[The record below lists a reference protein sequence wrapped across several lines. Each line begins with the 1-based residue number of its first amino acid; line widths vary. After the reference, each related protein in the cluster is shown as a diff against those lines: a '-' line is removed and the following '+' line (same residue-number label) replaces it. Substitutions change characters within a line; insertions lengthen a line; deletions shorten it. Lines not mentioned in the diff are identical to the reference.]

1 MFGALTGLHRRIRA
15 FARDTR
21 GYAVMST
28 LAIFLFLFVLC
39 AAVYAIGETIRER
52 IKMQNAC
59 DAAAYSAAV
68 VQADGLSRMACIN
81 RAMSWSYVQ
90 MTGRQMDYITYRW
103 LKLAC
108 SRFEEDQRNAEE
120 YASQLILAVDK
131 QLGWWAILEA
141 ALSGAVDMLF
151 DFDCATGG
159 HESADVGLSCWCG
172 LGVKTSGGKL
182 DVNRA
187 LKLNSI
193 VLPNIKGLNL
203 NSHESL
209 TSILKVLKF
218 FDRGK
223 GDGPE
228 TWGQLLGTLIDYDK
242 KNIACM
248 NRALQAVNAQMT
260 VSMRETAQNVLKTS
274 LKDGRCN
281 ASDALSDYYVALRV
295 PNVRNPYAVDSDEH
309 LDGRVD
315 SFFSPLRNT
324 EADERLFLQMNTS
337 KHADRPL
344 SAFFP
349 VLAVGNSDTAFGLDQ
364 WFVRGKG
371 TYVDSDRIVD
381 DAERQMSRYDEP
393 DFWEK
398 PSAIPSWRNGRSGW
412 IDNGKEEPTARL
424 EGTVRSEGELG
435 IQRAYKDAQLN
446 ETKEGFLGRQI
457 NRGNHL
463 LDAMDL
469 VNLGISSFMDFIGGG
484 DGGNGDDIEIDDDD
498 GLEDGDTDV
507 SDGGKLEQ
515 TKEDLRKKIS
525 AKTAER
531 LALLEKLRD
540 PNDGEDKD
548 ALDRKV
554 EALDAEIDELQ
565 IQLEDL
571 ENLVKESGEH
581 IGSAKKPADSGTPKR
596 DSGDTGSGGVAAS
609 FASLFGKIFN
619 AVADHFL
626 GKYVDISASCKNRPG
641 KSFDAIPMCK
651 KAAETQALYADYR
664 WASCKYYCLTKLWTW
679 SLSLIFGYHER
690 DGEKYYG
697 HNSSHKIIY
706 CDRPK
711 HTFKEFKLL
720 KIKIR
725 GNGYGH
731 FGFPKW
737 FCGTTPSYMGD
748 EFIREHFGSGF
759 LAKIARGILKY
770 FPPLAPEKL
779 KGDVH
784 GYMDGTL
791 DFGSDGFL
799 RPIRPV
805 WGSGTDIPRDEYCSC
820 APFFDGTFRFNRG
833 QESWAGLIR
842 GHARIYGDDKEIF
855 DNRYVGAR
863 CQPWVLNEKFFSG
876 EGTIVVGAAK
886 RFTNPF
892 SHLFGF
898 LQQEKDVPSATVLSA
913 FDIPRDNY
921 MWTMSAARA
930 AVRHRRRNGAFD
942 GPRQYQVT
950 YDPTSDT
957 ENLAYNGGFVIHDA
971 NADAWTPDLTGWESR
986 YNGGRPVATRG
997 RNLMHPAIFD
1007 GCVCHERNE
1016 RRFVRTWNL
1025 CESDWDATLL
1035 PLRFCGER
1043 ATLRLRMDGSGEPV
1057 AFREQDYDRR
1067 QRLLYQAETCNRI
1080 IGVDDVLGAGTNWV
1094 WDSAIKLSSSSESSN
1109 PFVNAVWRRASDD
1122 YFGIPND
1129 LNSETLKHGVQLKN
1143 KLPDESDGKA
1153 TARFW
1158 ELLQWNRVL

>member
-52 IKMQNAC
+52 VKMQNAC

-81 RAMSWSYVQ
+81 RAMSWTYVQ
-90 MTGRQMDYITYRW
+90 MTNRQMDYITYRW
-103 LKLAC
+103 LKLT
-108 SRFEEDQRNAEE
+108 SKRFGEDAENAEH
-120 YASQLILAVDK
+120 YAEHMTIAVDR
-131 QLGWWAILEA
+131 QLGWWALLEA
-141 ALSGAVDMLF
+141 AVSAIVDILCEF
-151 DFDCATGG
+151 PCDTGN
-159 HESADVGLSCWCG
+159 HAKSHRGLSWWCG
-172 LGVKTSGGKL
+172 QEHGDKLLEYNGISLPEVTTQESMQKFLSWFKFIDDGDPGDPGAWGRTLG
-182 DVNRA
+182 
-187 LKLNSI
+187 
-193 VLPNIKGLNL
+193 
-203 NSHESL
+203 E
-209 TSILKVLKF
+209 
-218 FDRGK
+218 
-223 GDGPE
+223 
-228 TWGQLLGTLIDYDK
+228 LIDYDK
-242 KNIACM
+242 SNIKHM
-248 NRALQAVNAQMT
+248 NAALRNVNSKMA

-274 LKDGRCN
+274 LKDSRLN
-281 ASDALSDYYVALRV
+281 AADALSDYYVTLRI
-295 PNVRNPYAVDSDEH
+295 PLAKDPYELDSDEH
-309 LDGRVD
+309 LDGRVN

-324 EADERLFLQMNTS
+324 EADERLFLQMNLKT
-337 KHADRPL
+337 ADRTADKPL
-344 SAFFP
+344 SACFP
-349 VLAVGNSDTAFGLDQ
+349 VLLVGNSSTAYGLDQ

-371 TYVDSDRIVD
+371 TYVDYDNVLND
-381 DAERQMSRYDEP
+381 DDDQMCRYGEP
-393 DFWEK
+393 EAWEVPPAMK
-398 PSAIPSWRNGRSGW
+398 TWNKGQSGW
-412 IDNGKEEPTARL
+412 LNKGNGEQNGLSARL
-424 EGTVRSEGELG
+424 TGTVRSEGELG
-435 IQRAYKDAQLN
+435 IQRAYKDTNLN
-446 ETKEGFLGRQI
+446 EGRDGFSVAKKFLKHRVD
-457 NRGNHL
+457 RGNHL
-463 LDAMDL
+463 MNSFDLLHSGYDAFMNFIAGSGGL
-469 VNLGISSFMDFIGGG
+469 SSDE
-484 DGGNGDDIEIDDDD
+484 DGKSADGDDDD
-498 GLEDGDTDV
+498 GLESV
-507 SDGGKLEQ
+507 
-515 TKEDLRKKIS
+515 
-525 AKTAER
+525 ER
-531 LALLEKLRD
+531 LSPEEIRKRAEAENSSLQTQIRELEDEVDSMESALNALRED
-540 PNDGEDKD
+540 EPDYADKKEELTRKIQQKNARRQELEDKLASNREGQSD
-548 ALDRKV
+548 WGDQGKHTDREASAAGKEPESSGVGELLSDLFMTILDKL
-554 EALDAEIDELQ
+554 AGML
-565 IQLEDL
+565 
-571 ENLVKESGEH
+571 
-581 IGSAKKPADSGTPKR
+581 
-596 DSGDTGSGGVAAS
+596 
-609 FASLFGKIFN
+609 
-619 AVADHFL
+619 
-626 GKYVDISASCKNRPG
+626 VDIEPSCRHVHASQGFSP
-641 KSFDAIPMCK
+641 PMCR
-651 KAAETQALYADYR
+651 KAAERTSLYSQYR
-664 WASCKYYCLTKLWTW
+664 WASCKWYCMTKGMTW
-679 SLSLIFGYHER
+679 LYSIIFNHR
-690 DGEKYYG
+690 
-697 HNSSHKIIY
+697 KIW
-706 CDRPK
+706 CDRSRK
-711 HTFKEFKLL
+711 TFKKFAFF
-720 KIKIR
+720 KIR
-725 GNGYGH
+725 GSGYGH

-737 FCGTTPSYMGD
+737 FCGNEPSMAAKSPIPGLD
-748 EFIREHFGSGF
+748 EV
-759 LAKIARGILKY
+759 LKY
-770 FPPLAPEKL
+770 FPPLPGISESVT
-779 KGDVH
+779 GSH
-784 GYMDGTL
+784 GYMKTAWDLGNFQL
-791 DFGSDGFL
+791 
-799 RPIRPV
+799 PISPLWHGRNAFA
-805 WGSGTDIPRDEYCSC
+805 RDEFCSC
-820 APFFDGTFRFNRG
+820 AGFPDGTFRFATG
-833 QESWAGLIR
+833 SSSWAGLIR

-876 EGTIVVGAAK
+876 DGTIVVGAAK

-971 NADAWTPDLTGWESR
+971 NADAWTPDLIGWESQ

-1043 ATLRLRMDGSGEPV
+1043 ATLRLRMDGSGAPV
-1057 AFREQDYDRR
+1057 AFMEQDYDRR

-1122 YFGIPND
+1122 YFGIPTD

-1143 KLPDESDGKA
+1143 KLPGESDGKT